1 MLWPMPAI
9 PVLQQ
14 LNQEVQ
20 GLDPVS
26 KDTHTPLSLCS
37 VVTQFPSSPPKP
49 SSSVQQQHS
58 HSVPQFPEVTLDPK
72 MPLPVSETRCSVA
85 RTSQLPCTSPG
96 SVTSVLCQPAGQK
109 PHAALTSLSF
119 TKDISKNP
127 GNCSQHGLLNSTT
140 CKLCHISLHKSPLHS
155 SHLYPIPCPLPSRPR
170 VPWGLPSCKDQ
181 AALSETCCDTLLFL
195 ELSPRFLSASPHPFL
210 CFFKSVPSRTPSHRG
225 LISFA

>member
-1 MLWPMPAI
+1 M
-9 PVLQQ
+9 QC
-14 LNQEVQ
+14 
-20 GLDPVS
+20 GDSVS
-26 KDTHTPLSLCS
+26 LLT
-37 VVTQFPSSPPKP
+37 PKP

-58 HSVPQFPEVTLDPK
+58 HSVPQFPGVTLDPK
-72 MPLPVSETRCSVA
+72 MPPPVSETHCSVA

-140 CKLCHISLHKSPLHS
+140 CKLCHISLHKNPLHS

-225 LISFA
+225 LISFV